1 MWTVKNTLLVM
12 IKQTSLP
19 STKKAEVRG
28 SQHNQD
34 HYINAHICTYAFLNL
49 ICMMF

>member
-34 HYINAHICTYAFLNL
+34 HYINAYICTYAFLNL